1 MRILEFLSLIA
12 VAGALA
18 GLSACASS
26 SAPSGYLGDAKSE
39 QTDAFGGWIEVDL
52 KERSRGTIHGELI
65 AVQRDTVFVLAGQ
78 SSRPRL
84 VGVSTA
90 EIRDLKL
97 RGYDPKSSR
106 YATWAVLG
114 ALTTPSHGMF
124 LAVSLPLW
132 IIVGTA
138 SAAVQSQSADL
149 RVPEFAFA
157 DLRVHARFPTGIPE
171 GLDRSS
177 LTTKPRR

>member
-1 MRILEFLSLIA
+1 MRILELVSLIA
-12 VAGALA
+12 VAGVLA
-18 GLSACASS
+18 GLSSCASS
-26 SAPSGYLGDAKSE
+26 SAPSGFLGDAESE
-39 QTDAFGGWIEVDL
+39 QTDTFGGWIEVDL
-52 KERSRGTIHGELI
+52 EERTRGAIDGELI
-65 AVQRDTVFVLAGQ
+65 AVQRDTVFVLVGQ
-78 SSRPRL
+78 STRPRL

-114 ALTTPSHGMF
+114 TLTTPSHGMF

-138 SAAVQSQSADL
+138 SAAVQSQSADY
-149 RVPEFAFA
+149 RVPEVSLAE
-157 DLRVHARFPTGIPE
+157 LRVHARFPSGIPE

-177 LTTKPRR
+177 LTVKPRR